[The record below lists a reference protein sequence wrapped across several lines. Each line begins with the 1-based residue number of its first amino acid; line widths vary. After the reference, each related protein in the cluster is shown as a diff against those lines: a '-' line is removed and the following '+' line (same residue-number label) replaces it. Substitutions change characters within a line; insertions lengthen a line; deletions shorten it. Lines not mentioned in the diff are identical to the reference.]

1 MLNFEG
7 IECQARFGC
16 RGIPKW
22 VSTRIWV
29 NPNDFCQPW
38 SLWGR
43 FLEVTSPYY
52 WHLFRIPIPTHLLL
66 APLRT
71 SARECIAVSVV
82 GSPGHHIRQTVPAEC
97 GWLHRWKSKIDTQNS
112 LVRWFQPLWKFENL
126 PQIGVK
132 IKRYW
137 KPPPSRHV
145 WKEIYTCSKAHHFGY
160 PADSFRG

>member
-1 MLNFEG
+1 M
-7 IECQARFGC
+7 I
-16 RGIPKW
+16 
-22 VSTRIWV
+22 
-29 NPNDFCQPW
+29 
-38 SLWGR
+38 GR

-52 WHLFRIPIPTHLLL
+52 WHLFQIPIPTHLLG
-66 APLRT
+66 APPRN

-112 LVRWFQPLWKFENL
+112 LVRWFQPLWKFEYL

-132 IKRYW
+132 IKNIG

-145 WKEIYTCSKAHHFGY
+145 WKEIHVPKAHHFGY
-160 PADSFRG
+160 PAAIFRGLLLEHSQLWTASWNWTKITPKFARSFFSLKERLCTYV